1 MKNHLVSV
9 PSINTITEKANI
21 GEHFIN
27 FLPFPDIYYAAFCN
41 YPLCTLFF
49 SLDSDSS
56 FS

>member
-27 FLPFPDIYYAAFCN
+27 FLLSQDIYYAAFCN
-41 YPLCTLFF
+41 YPLCNLFF